1 MVWTHD
7 KILQIPEEYCD
18 FMLTLKP
25 VMDSRKPGT
34 ILRIT
39 GIPFGRIVGLLTSKY
54 EYTADDIRVMAD
66 TLRNRGLLIED
77 SLGFFQP
84 TGEGEAFIRAV
95 IQDEQDDANYRV
107 PPFPVFKE

>member
-25 VMDSRKPGT
+25 VIDSKLPGT

-54 EYTADDIRVMAD
+54 DYTADDIRIMAD
-66 TLRNRGLLIED
+66 TLLRRGLVTED
-77 SLGFFQP
+77 TLGFFQP
-84 TGEGEAFIRAV
+84 TGEGEAFIHAI
-95 IQDEQDDANYRV
+95 IQDERNDANSRV
-107 PPFPVFKE
+107 PSFPVFKE